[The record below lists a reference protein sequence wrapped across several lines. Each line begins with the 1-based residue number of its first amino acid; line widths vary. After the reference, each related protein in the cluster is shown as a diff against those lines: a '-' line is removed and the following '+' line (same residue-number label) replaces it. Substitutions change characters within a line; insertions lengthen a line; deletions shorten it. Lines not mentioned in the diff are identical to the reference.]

1 MARKRLYKG
10 CKGGSIPSL
19 GTHKESENRGL
30 KPGSK
35 ARKPRRGNQDL
46 KEPRVMTEKG
56 FNDLP
61 GPTEHPGGLQ
71 SILKH
76 PGAYRAS

>member
-19 GTHKESENRGL
+19 GTHKESENRGV
-30 KPGSK
+30 KTGVK
-35 ARKPRRGNQDL
+35 GAETQDL
-46 KEPRVMTEKG
+46 KEPKEPRVITEKG

-61 GPTEHPGGLQ
+61 GPTEHPG
-71 SILKH
+71 
-76 PGAYRAS
+76 AYRAS

>member
-35 ARKPRRGNQDL
+35 RGNQDL
-46 KEPRVMTEKG
+46 KEPKEPREMTEKG

-61 GPTEHPGGLQ
+61 GPTEHPKASQ
-71 SILKH
+71 SIRGPTKH
-76 PGAYRAS
+76 PKAS